1 MATAML
7 FKYSSAPQKQTFLQ
21 VSALKDL
28 ILFSNF
34 CSHNYLS

>member
-21 VSALKDL
+21 VLAIKDL

-34 CSHNYLS
+34 FYHNFLS